1 MALNSVIFEGK
12 FAHFTSKKGSM
23 PLAFIVDN
31 NGQKM
36 AVVVKSK
43 QIADLIIKKKPL
55 NVRIVGS
62 LERNGRQVYIS
73 AEHLDLS

>member
-1 MALNSVIFEGK
+1 MALNSVIFDGK
-12 FAHFTSKKGSM
+12 FAHFTSKKGTM

-43 QIADLIIKKKPL
+43 QMADAVIKKKPL
-55 NVRIVGS
+55 SVRIVGS

-73 AEHLDLS
+73 AEPIDLH